1 MASET
6 PPTPTAARPRP
17 VTPSLTPPFVWAA
30 TTLAVVGG
38 FGLGG
43 ALFAALLGPRPGLW
57 WPAAAQ
63 AHGHV
68 QLFGWAGLM
77 VVGVGLH
84 FLPRLR
90 GAALAAPGLAPW
102 VLALFGGGVALR
114 LVAQPLAAARP
125 ALTWLLVLA
134 ALLELAGAA
143 LAAGM
148 LVATSR
154 RAMPLRE
161 RAGVIPVLPFVVL
174 AFSSLLL
181 ALLVNL
187 VGWVV
192 AVGSGLPLL
201 SAPWEPLIVQL
212 GLVGFLVS
220 VSLAVAVR
228 TFPLYLRVRVPS
240 TRALWGILAV
250 LAAGLLLR
258 VVAILGAPLEV
269 DAVGRL
275 LQGAALLVAPWVVDV
290 PLLRTRAAML
300 ARTEARARELGTA
313 PRPLPPL
320 GSDLVAAEW
329 LLRAAYA
336 WLAVAG
342 LLLLL
347 GGALALAGGPLLP
360 VDVERHAL
368 GAGFVTLLIL
378 GMGPRLLPGFVGRQH
393 VASAGL
399 VWATVWLGNA
409 AALLRVATPLAV
421 WLLPLTAP
429 GAAPPAALTD
439 GLLALSGLLGLAA
452 VLCFAVNLWRTL
464 R

>member
-1 MASET
+1 
-6 PPTPTAARPRP
+6 
-17 VTPSLTPPFVWAA
+17 
-30 TTLAVVGG
+30 
-38 FGLGG
+38 
-43 ALFAALLGPRPGLW
+43 PGLW

-258 VVAILGAPLEV
+258 VVTILGAPLEA

-320 GSDLVAAEW
+320 GS
-329 LLRAAYA
+329 
-336 WLAVAG
+336 
-342 LLLLL
+342 
-347 GGALALAGGPLLP
+347 
-360 VDVERHAL
+360 
-368 GAGFVTLLIL
+368 
-378 GMGPRLLPGFVGRQH
+378 
-393 VASAGL
+393 
-399 VWATVWLGNA
+399 
-409 AALLRVATPLAV
+409 
-421 WLLPLTAP
+421 
-429 GAAPPAALTD
+429 
-439 GLLALSGLLGLAA
+439 
-452 VLCFAVNLWRTL
+452 
-464 R
+464 